1 MKSVLISGAGIAGPA
16 LAFWLKAAGYEPTIV
31 ERASALRSG
40 GYVIDF
46 WGLGYDLAERM
57 GLIAEISRI
66 GYHVRE
72 VRIVNDAGHRVA
84 GFGTAVF
91 SELTAGRFVTLPRST
106 LSRLLFGKL
115 RDSVETIFGDE
126 IVALEQE
133 TDCVRVALEHA
144 GERRFDLLIGAD
156 GLHSAVRKLAFG
168 PQSGF
173 EKRLGYAVAAF
184 EASGYRP
191 RDEDVYLMYG
201 EPGRMLGRFTLH
213 DNRTLFLF
221 IFAANAFPDTL
232 EAQKALLRDLYGRGG
247 WECRKVLGEL
257 DATDELYF
265 DSVSQIKMQNWSRGR
280 VALVGDAAFCVSLLA
295 GQGSAL
301 AMIAA
306 YMLAGEL
313 SASQGRYQQAFA
325 SYEARLR
332 SYIDAKQRGAERF
345 AGAFAPRTRVGLNFR
360 NLVIKA
366 FAIPGLARLAVG
378 RDIADRIELPEYQW
392 PALDRLAAA

>member
-1 MKSVLISGAGIAGPA
+1 
-16 LAFWLKAAGYEPTIV
+16 
-31 ERASALRSG
+31 
-40 GYVIDF
+40 
-46 WGLGYDLAERM
+46 
-57 GLIAEISRI
+57 
-66 GYHVRE
+66 

-280 VALVGDAAFCVSLLA
+280 VALVGDAASCVSLLA

-332 SYIDAKQRGAERF
+332 SYIAAKQRGAERF
-345 AGAFAPRTRVGLNFR
+345 ARAFAPRTRVGLNFR

-378 RDIADRIELPEYQW
+378 RDIVDRIELPEYQW

>member
-156 GLHSAVRKLAFG
+156 GLHSPVRKLAFG

-184 EASGYRP
+184 ELRAIARA
-191 RDEDVYLMYG
+191 M
-201 EPGRMLGRFTLH
+201 
-213 DNRTLFLF
+213 RTS
-221 IFAANAFPDTL
+221 I
-232 EAQKALLRDLYGRGG
+232 
-247 WECRKVLGEL
+247 
-257 DATDELYF
+257 
-265 DSVSQIKMQNWSRGR
+265 
-280 VALVGDAAFCVSLLA
+280 
-295 GQGSAL
+295 
-301 AMIAA
+301 
-306 YMLAGEL
+306 
-313 SASQGRYQQAFA
+313 
-325 SYEARLR
+325 
-332 SYIDAKQRGAERF
+332 
-345 AGAFAPRTRVGLNFR
+345 
-360 NLVIKA
+360 
-366 FAIPGLARLAVG
+366 
-378 RDIADRIELPEYQW
+378 
-392 PALDRLAAA
+392 